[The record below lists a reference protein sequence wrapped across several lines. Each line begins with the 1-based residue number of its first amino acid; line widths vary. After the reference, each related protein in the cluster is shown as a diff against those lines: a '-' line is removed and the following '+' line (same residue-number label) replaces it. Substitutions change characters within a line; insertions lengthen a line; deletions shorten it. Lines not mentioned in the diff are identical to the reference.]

1 MKLLSVVLALALV
14 VVSGFGMIPAEAQSE
29 QIEGLVDIPV
39 SIIEGISSAC
49 RQLCNVLPV
58 NAEDMNKFLDTL
70 VQYRSTHIRAGFNA
84 ALMANVLM
92 FLASLLLPIIGP
104 ILFVLLY
111 PVLGLQVSA
120 GIFIIGI
127 LLSAY
132 RMSSRRYFI

>member
-14 VVSGFGMIPAEAQSE
+14 AVSGFGMIPAEAQSK
-29 QIEGLVDIPV
+29 QIEGLIDIPV
-39 SIIEGISSAC
+39 SIIESVNSAC
-49 RQLCNVLPV
+49 RQLCNVLPINV
-58 NAEDMNKFLDTL
+58 GDMDKFLDTL
-70 VQYRSTHIRAGFNA
+70 IDYRSIHIRAGFNA
-84 ALMANVLM
+84 ALMANVLL
-92 FLASLLLPIIGP
+92 FLASLLVPILGP

-111 PVLGLQVSA
+111 PVLGLQVSG